1 MASRRKSGS
10 SLSQAQMRAAGLMV
24 AGWSNEQVA
33 QELGIH
39 PCTVAHWK
47 ADQRFSEYLN
57 LLQHEANQRI
67 LERVVAASTK
77 ALDHLEEMIEDPN
90 SSWMQKMT
98 VARKILETLNTG

>member
-1 MASRRKSGS
+1 
-10 SLSQAQMRAAGLMV
+10 MV

-47 ADQRFSEYLN
+47 ADERFTGYLN

-67 LERVVAASTK
+67 LERVVAVSSK
-77 ALDHLEEMIEDPN
+77 VLDHLEGMIENPN
-90 SSWMQKMT
+90 SSWMQKLT
-98 VARKILETLNTG
+98 VAGKILETLNTR